1 MKIWILGAMLALGT
15 PLAANPWAAE
25 TLETGVAAYLAGDY
39 GAARAQF
46 VMLAN
51 HGSAI
56 GETMLGTMYARGQGV
71 TADAATAAAFWFR
84 AANRSYAPAQ
94 LALARA
100 LAAGQG
106 VGTDVGAAW
115 MWAQLAAI
123 HGDAAVRGQ
132 AQALAARLQP
142 QLAPAEREKRARDV
156 RNWRPWSDSGS

>member
-15 PLAANPWAAE
+15 PLSANPPAAA
-25 TLETGVAAYLAGDY
+25 TLESGLAAYLAGDY
-39 GAARAQF
+39 GAARQQF
-46 VMLAN
+46 LTLAN

-71 TADAATAAAFWFR
+71 AADPASAAAFWFR

-106 VGTDVGAAW
+106 IGKDVGAAW
-115 MWAQLAAI
+115 MWAQLATI
-123 HGDAAVRGQ
+123 HGDTAIRAD
-132 AQALAARLQP
+132 AQALADRLQP
-142 QLAPAEREKRARDV
+142 QLAPAERQQRAHDV
-156 RNWRPWSDSGS
+156 RNWRPWPDSGS